1 MASIFQHFAAFQLKR
16 AQVRHL
22 FARHAGAQP
31 LLRHGVFIF
40 LSGKAHFAGVYFK
53 EFRQRVGNKAG
64 IAAVFQNSHQNM
76 FTFTV
81 RFEAQILDHHEIFR
95 IGFQ

>member
-1 MASIFQHFAAFQLKR
+1 MAGIFQHFTAFRLKR

-31 LLRHGVFIF
+31 LLRHRVFIF
-40 LSGKAHFAGVYFK
+40 LPGKADFTGVYFK
-53 EFRQRVGNKAG
+53 ELRQRVGNKAR

-81 RFEAQILDHHEIFR
+81 GFEA
-95 IGFQ
+95 